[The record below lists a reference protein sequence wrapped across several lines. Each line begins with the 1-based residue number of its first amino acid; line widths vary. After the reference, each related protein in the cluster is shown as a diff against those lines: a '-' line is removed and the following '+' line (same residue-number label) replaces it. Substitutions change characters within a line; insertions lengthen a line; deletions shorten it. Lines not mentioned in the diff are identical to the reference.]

1 MGFQKSAVLRTEG
14 RPAEAAG
21 LPPGFRKDGG
31 ASDGAGQPR
40 AIAMVGAHCTWSR
53 PELKSQFLCP

>member
-21 LPPGFRKDGG
+21 LPPGFRKDGWASEG
-31 ASDGAGQPR
+31 AWQPR
-40 AIAMVGAHCTWSR
+40 ATRSPGRTARGLGRS
-53 PELKSQFLCP
+53 